1 MVCQRFIKLVGIEAF
16 LKLNMFWLSQ
26 KNYITFEGGFYV
38 FFRFFSFFGERR
50 QIKKKKKKQM

>member
-38 FFRFFSFFGERR
+38 FFRFFSFFGG
-50 QIKKKKKKQM
+50 